1 MKLNK
6 LMVVLATC
14 VLTACATTPEKCDPS
29 GDPSFIDKLSCISS
43 GAYSER
49 VEQKKNEI
57 KQLREEQKA
66 TLERI
71 TATSIETDALIKD
84 RANALRKLDNL
95 SDELAALEA
104 DLRAKNAL
112 SESLKQKI
120 ENAKN
125 SVNGAQNTSEDASI
139 IEKKRKIKDLQDTL
153 EELKA
158 AIY

>member
-1 MKLNK
+1 M
-6 LMVVLATC
+6 
-14 VLTACATTPEKCDPS
+14 
-29 GDPSFIDKLSCISS
+29 
-43 GAYSER
+43 
-49 VEQKKNEI
+49 QK
-57 KQLREEQKA
+57 
-66 TLERI
+66 
-71 TATSIETDALIKD
+71 
-84 RANALRKLDNL
+84 KLDNL
-95 SDELAALEA
+95 NDELAALEA